1 MERYRVSELAR
12 LSGVGPRTIDY
23 YTNQGLLEPVGRS
36 EGGHRF
42 YGADAP
48 QRVRAIK
55 ALQASGLPL
64 QQIRERLASPDAAA
78 EVLTHAEQVRGELER
93 IEREVVE
100 LGEQVAG
107 LPPSS
112 DARAAAERAM
122 QASMLCALALAQK
135 VASLLSDAH
144 IPLA

>member
-23 YTNQGLLEPVGRS
+23 YTNQRLLVPVSRS
-36 EGGHRF
+36 DGGHRF
-42 YGADAP
+42 YGSDAP
-48 QRVRAIK
+48 QRIRAIK
-55 ALQASGLPL
+55 AWQASGLPL
-64 QQIRERLASPDAAA
+64 QQIRERLAAPDASA
-78 EVLTHAEQVRGELER
+78 EVLMHAEQVRGELER
-93 IEREVVE
+93 IEREVSK
-100 LGEQVAG
+100 LGQQVAS
-107 LPPSS
+107 LPPAS

>member
-36 EGGHRF
+36 DGGHRH
-42 YGADAP
+42 YGAEAP

-55 ALQASGLPL
+55 AWQAAGLPL
-64 QQIRERLASPDAAA
+64 QQIRARLDAPDADA
-78 EVLTHAEQVRGELER
+78 EVLTHAVQVRAELER
-93 IEREVVE
+93 IEREVAA
-100 LGEQVAG
+100 LGQQVAG